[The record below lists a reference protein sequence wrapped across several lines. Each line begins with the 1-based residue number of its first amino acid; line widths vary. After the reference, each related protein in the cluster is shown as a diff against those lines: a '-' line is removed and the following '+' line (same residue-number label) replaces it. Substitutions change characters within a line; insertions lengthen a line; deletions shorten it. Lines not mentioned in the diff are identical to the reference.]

1 MKIVI
6 GHKSLNLE
14 ELFQVACLPTHAEL
28 VVDSVINADFAA
40 SIAGGAPKDAMIAPE
55 IPDRLIAIMKPE
67 HQRAVILVKL
77 LQIVKMKRS
86 AVRPTVDF
94 LVNVLNT
101 N

>member
-1 MKIVI
+1 
-6 GHKSLNLE
+6 
-14 ELFQVACLPTHAEL
+14 
-28 VVDSVINADFAA
+28 
-40 SIAGGAPKDAMIAPE
+40 MIAPE
-55 IPDRLIAIMKPE
+55 IPDKLIAIMKPE